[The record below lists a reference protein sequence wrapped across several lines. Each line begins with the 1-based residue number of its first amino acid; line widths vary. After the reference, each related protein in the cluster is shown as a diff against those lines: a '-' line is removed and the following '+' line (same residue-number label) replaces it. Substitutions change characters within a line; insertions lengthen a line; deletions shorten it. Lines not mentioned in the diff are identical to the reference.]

1 MNQDELDNIA
11 KKNESDHHSKRAE
24 ELMKQNA
31 QKGLFIVQYFTC
43 KNCGDISD
51 EGKKVDALTKVIEN
65 SNSGL
70 SGFSVGWTELG
81 LQIWCE
87 TCDSNVIN
95 FDFKGTKSWIS
106 SLSFI
111 SYSNFLGLTG
121 GDHLLI
127 IL

>member
-11 KKNESDHHSKRAE
+11 KKNETDHHSKRAE

-51 EGKKVDALTKVIEN
+51 EGKKVDALAKVIEN
-65 SNSGL
+65 TNSGL

-81 LQIWCE
+81 LQVWCE

-95 FDFKGTKSWIS
+95 FDFKGQKV
-106 SLSFI
+106 
-111 SYSNFLGLTG
+111 GLVR
-121 GDHLLI
+121 
-127 IL
+127 